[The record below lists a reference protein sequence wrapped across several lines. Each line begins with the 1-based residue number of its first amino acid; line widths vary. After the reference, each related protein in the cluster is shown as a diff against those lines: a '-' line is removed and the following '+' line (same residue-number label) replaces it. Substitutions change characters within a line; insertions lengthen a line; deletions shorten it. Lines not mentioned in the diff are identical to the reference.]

1 VKRLARTLA
10 IGALVMAGSPGCSK
24 STADMVEGAR
34 NDVATLRKLVTLQP
48 VPVEARWSLDPVG
61 RDDGFGPTDRAL
73 WVVVR
78 YSEGDAAKIA
88 RALESAPATQPV
100 TVAAPPAW
108 LLADI
113 DLARHRRGK
122 DYVFD
127 RSVSDGRPFAS
138 DLYSTGFAMLLPDR
152 RVLIHFAS
160 R

>member
-1 VKRLARTLA
+1 
-10 IGALVMAGSPGCSK
+10 MAE
-24 STADMVEGAR
+24 DVR

-73 WVVVR
+73 WAVVR
-78 YSEGDAAKIA
+78 YSESDAAKIA
-88 RALESAPATQPV
+88 CALEVASATQPV

-113 DLARHRRGK
+113 DLARYRRGK

-138 DLYSTGFAMLLPDR
+138 DLYATGFAMPLPDR

>member
-1 VKRLARTLA
+1 MKWLARTLA
-10 IGALVMAGSPGCSK
+10 IGALVMIGSPGCSK
-24 STADMVEGAR
+24 SKADIVEDAR

-48 VPVEARWSLDPVG
+48 MPVEAWWSLDPVG

-73 WVVVR
+73 WAVLR
-78 YSEGDAAKIA
+78 YSEADAATIA

-100 TVAAPPAW
+100 TVDAQPAW
-108 LLADI
+108 LLGDV
-113 DLARHRRGK
+113 DLVRYKRGE

-138 DLYSTGFAMLLPDR
+138 KLYATGFAMPLPDR
-152 RVLIHFAS
+152 RVLIYFSS